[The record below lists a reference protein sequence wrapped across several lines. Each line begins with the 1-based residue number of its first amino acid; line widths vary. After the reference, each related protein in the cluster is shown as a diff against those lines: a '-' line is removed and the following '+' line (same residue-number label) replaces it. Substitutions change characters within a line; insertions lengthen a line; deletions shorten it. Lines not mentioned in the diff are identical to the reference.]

1 MKALE
6 RLRLPLLSASA
17 HLRLSIVSKDNLM
30 PALKDVKRITVEI
43 APGIGTEFVD
53 RDRTFA
59 QITEWAEKS
68 MRFSVVVFGPEG
80 FGKTVFLRQA
90 AEVLRGFGYDVVYV
104 EVTHLDF
111 TAHTDVA
118 GKLAE
123 AASEVS
129 GVAEVKLTYLA
140 VGELIRRRK

>member
-1 MKALE
+1 
-6 RLRLPLLSASA
+6 
-17 HLRLSIVSKDNLM
+17 
-30 PALKDVKRITVEI
+30 VKRITVEI
-43 APGIGTEFVD
+43 APGVETEFVD
-53 RDRTFA
+53 RDRALA

-68 MRFSVVVFGPEG
+68 MRFPVVVFGPEG

-90 AEVLRGFGYDVVYV
+90 AEVLRELGYDVVYV
-104 EVTHLDF
+104 DVSHLDF
-111 TAHTDVA
+111 TAHTDVAEVA

-140 VGELIRRRK
+140 VEAVEELIRRRK